1 MTIATTHI
9 WTLLVC
15 LLFFIS
21 GITSCDSS
29 DLDKLPVNE
38 NPEVAFVND
47 DVPQR
52 LSLNNARL
60 KRMTSPA
67 SDSAHSGKIYEY
79 NDEGQLSRISN
90 CLFEGETITDTLG
103 YNVYQYNVD
112 KQLVMTNN
120 FNANKNTSTGFIN
133 LQTQVYIYSNDGKLE
148 KKITHYP
155 VISQSE
161 YTLYKYKNNMLDRKE
176 HYGTSGVLENYTTH
190 SYDKVGKLILEC
202 HYMANNQLIN
212 YTQHS
217 FIDGLNTRS
226 VTFSPTGEALRKVI
240 NTYDSNYNLIR
251 SESSELVLYSSRSN
265 FTAQYEY
272 DNAQ

>member
-67 SDSAHSGKIYEY
+67 SDSAYSGSVYEY
-79 NDEGQLSRISN
+79 NNEGRLSRISN
-90 CLFEGETITDTLG
+90 CLFEGKTIIDTLG

-112 KQLVMTNN
+112 KQLVMTTS
-120 FNANKNTSTGFIN
+120 FNANKNASTGFIN
-133 LQTQVYIYSNDGKLE
+133 LQTQVYIYSNDRKNVNWNTQEADTKIVRYMVSQRATNTKTICLTGKS
-148 KKITHYP
+148 ITGLR
-155 VISQSE
+155 E
-161 YTLYKYKNNMLDRKE
+161 YWKTIRP
-176 HYGTSGVLENYTTH
+176 
-190 SYDKVGKLILEC
+190 
-202 HYMANNQLIN
+202 
-212 YTQHS
+212 
-217 FIDGLNTRS
+217 TRM
-226 VTFSPTGEALRKVI
+226 
-240 NTYDSNYNLIR
+240 IR
-251 SESSELVLYSSRSN
+251 SAN
-265 FTAQYEY
+265 
-272 DNAQ
+272 

>member
-67 SDSAHSGKIYEY
+67 SDSAYSGNVYEY
-79 NDEGQLSRISN
+79 NNEDGYPEFLTVCLKGKQLS
-90 CLFEGETITDTLG
+90 TLSAT
-103 YNVYQYNVD
+103 
-112 KQLVMTNN
+112 M
-120 FNANKNTSTGFIN
+120 FIN
-133 LQTQVYIYSNDGKLE
+133 I
-148 KKITHYP
+148 
-155 VISQSE
+155 
-161 YTLYKYKNNMLDRKE
+161 M
-176 HYGTSGVLENYTTH
+176 
-190 SYDKVGKLILEC
+190 
-202 HYMANNQLIN
+202 
-212 YTQHS
+212 
-217 FIDGLNTRS
+217 
-226 VTFSPTGEALRKVI
+226 
-240 NTYDSNYNLIR
+240 
-251 SESSELVLYSSRSN
+251 
-265 FTAQYEY
+265 
-272 DNAQ
+272 

>member
-15 LLFFIS
+15 FLFFIS

-60 KRMTSPA
+60 KRMISPA
-67 SDSAHSGKIYEY
+67 SNSAYSGKIYEY

-90 CLFEGETITDTLG
+90 CLFEGEAITDTLG

-112 KQLVMTNN
+112 KQ
-120 FNANKNTSTGFIN
+120 
-133 LQTQVYIYSNDGKLE
+133 
-148 KKITHYP
+148 
-155 VISQSE
+155 
-161 YTLYKYKNNMLDRKE
+161 
-176 HYGTSGVLENYTTH
+176 
-190 SYDKVGKLILEC
+190 VG
-202 HYMANNQLIN
+202 HDQ
-212 YTQHS
+212 Q
-217 FIDGLNTRS
+217 F
-226 VTFSPTGEALRKVI
+226 
-240 NTYDSNYNLIR
+240 
-251 SESSELVLYSSRSN
+251 
-265 FTAQYEY
+265 
-272 DNAQ
+272 

>member
-67 SDSAHSGKIYEY
+67 SDSAYSGNVYEY
-79 NDEGQLSRISN
+79 NNEGRLSRISN
-90 CLFEGETITDTLG
+90 CLFEGETIHDTL
-103 YNVYQYNVD
+103 V
-112 KQLVMTNN
+112 
-120 FNANKNTSTGFIN
+120 
-133 LQTQVYIYSNDGKLE
+133 
-148 KKITHYP
+148 
-155 VISQSE
+155 
-161 YTLYKYKNNMLDRKE
+161 
-176 HYGTSGVLENYTTH
+176 
-190 SYDKVGKLILEC
+190 
-202 HYMANNQLIN
+202 
-212 YTQHS
+212 
-217 FIDGLNTRS
+217 
-226 VTFSPTGEALRKVI
+226 
-240 NTYDSNYNLIR
+240 
-251 SESSELVLYSSRSN
+251 
-265 FTAQYEY
+265 
-272 DNAQ
+272 

>member
-67 SDSAHSGKIYEY
+67 SDSAYSGKIYEY

-112 KQLVMTNN
+112 KQLVMTTN

-161 YTLYKYKNNMLDRKE
+161 YTLYK
-176 HYGTSGVLENYTTH
+176 
-190 SYDKVGKLILEC
+190 
-202 HYMANNQLIN
+202 
-212 YTQHS
+212 
-217 FIDGLNTRS
+217 
-226 VTFSPTGEALRKVI
+226 
-240 NTYDSNYNLIR
+240 
-251 SESSELVLYSSRSN
+251 
-265 FTAQYEY
+265 
-272 DNAQ
+272 